1 MRQNSPSIFPTKTV
15 GVIDLTKIVGFI
27 VGNANPNGAKK
38 MRTPIFA
45 LAVTAMAVPTYA
57 DELNIYSYRQPEL
70 IQPLLDAFTDKTG
83 IETNVAFVN
92 KGLVER
98 LRAEGSRSPADII
111 LTVDISRLTDAK
123 DAGVT
128 QPVSSDVLNST
139 IPAALR
145 DPEGHWFGLTTRAR
159 IVYASKDRVAEGEV
173 TTYEDLADPKW
184 AGRICTRSG
193 THVYTLGLLSAVIEH
208 NGEEAAEAWL
218 EAVKNNLAKDPE
230 GNDRAQVK
238 SIWAGECDISLGYT
252 YYMGAMLN
260 DAEQAEWAN
269 SVRIEFPTFAD
280 NNSTHVNVSGVAMTT
295 SAPNRENA
303 VKFMEF
309 LASPTAQAIYASVVH
324 EYPASPEASPSDLVA
339 SWGEFTPDDTNLAA
353 IAQNR
358 AAALRMVERVDF
370 DGGAGTGG

>member
-1 MRQNSPSIFPTKTV
+1 
-15 GVIDLTKIVGFI
+15 
-27 VGNANPNGAKK
+27 

-45 LAVTAMAVPTYA
+45 LAAAATAFPAYA

-70 IQPLLDAFTDKTG
+70 IQPLLDAFNEETG

-98 LRAEGSRSPADII
+98 LRAEGTRSPADII

-123 DAGVT
+123 IAGVT
-128 QPVSSDVLNST
+128 QPVSSETLDAT
-139 IPAALR
+139 IPEALR

-184 AGRICTRSG
+184 KGRICTRSG

-218 EAVKNNLAKDPE
+218 EGVKNNLAKDPE

-238 SIWAGECDISLGYT
+238 SIWAGECDISLGNT
-252 YYMGAMLN
+252 YYMGAMLD
-260 DAEQAEWAN
+260 DAEQSEWAN

-280 NNSTHVNVSGVAMTT
+280 NNTTHVNVAGVAMTS

-303 VKFMEF
+303 VAFMEF
-309 LASPTAQAIYASVVH
+309 LASPVAQSIYASVVY
-324 EYPASPEASPSDLVA
+324 EYPASPDAAPSELVA
-339 SWGEFTPDDTNLAA
+339 GWGEFTPDDTNLAA
-353 IAQNR
+353 IAGHR
-358 AAALRMVERVDF
+358 ATALQMVERVDF
-370 DGGAGTGG
+370 DGGAGSGG